1 MGTDMRASTFAPTV
15 MRASLGTALM
25 GQQEAKPWSKRKQE
39 RRQSDELQR
48 REKEQREERR
58 CPECG
63 NKTFGEDSEMLAEDL
78 YIVMAARENDD
89 VFAPEILD
97 PYCKFCYA
105 KKFKTSALKI
115 AEIVEIAPDLGFVL

>member
-1 MGTDMRASTFAPTV
+1 MFNT
-15 MRASLGTALM
+15 
-25 GQQEAKPWSKRKQE
+25 
-39 RRQSDELQR
+39 LQ
-48 REKEQREERR
+48 
-58 CPECG
+58 
-63 NKTFGEDSEMLAEDL
+63 GEYFLL
-78 YIVMAARENDD
+78 KFLLLRENDD

>member
-1 MGTDMRASTFAPTV
+1 
-15 MRASLGTALM
+15 
-25 GQQEAKPWSKRKQE
+25 
-39 RRQSDELQR
+39 
-48 REKEQREERR
+48 
-58 CPECG
+58 
-63 NKTFGEDSEMLAEDL
+63 MLAEDL
-78 YIVMAARENDD
+78 YYHRGCIKCCMCSTTPREDLPIVMAARENDD